1 MKNSYN
7 KTMLMTLLMLTM
19 GTTNAIVPTDWDPS
33 KEVDNTSK
41 PLTDEEIKII
51 EDQIKDDYPIDI
63 ISGEN
68 TTNKLPSEEE
78 LKSDYPIEIA
88 SGEDRVNTPPSEE
101 ELKPD
106 YPIEIASDK
115 DQILESNYNIF
126 SHTVLTLPDHPMIDE
141 PWSKVITN
149 QKDWESFFYAQTAH
163 ISYFEGQA
171 PSPEKLDF
179 ENYQI
184 LTGGLGLKNSGGYSL
199 IVEGV
204 FELDN
209 EIDLRVLEIKPSEN
223 CLTPAVMS
231 YPSATVLIKKTNKP
245 FKLSI
250 SKLINECLD

>member
-19 GTTNAIVPTDWDPS
+19 GTANAIAPTDWDPS
-33 KEVDNTSK
+33 KEVDDTSK
-41 PLTDEEIKII
+41 PLTGEEIKII

-68 TTNKLPSEEE
+68 TTNE
-78 LKSDYPIEIA
+78 L
-88 SGEDRVNTPPSEE
+88 PSEE

-115 DQILESNYNIF
+115 DQIFENNYNTF
-126 SHTVLTLPDHPMIDE
+126 SHTVLTLPDHPMINE

-171 PSPEKLDF
+171 PSPENLDF
-179 ENYQI
+179 DNYQI
-184 LTGGLGLKNSGGYSL
+184 LTGGLGVKNSGGYSL

-204 FELDN
+204 FELDD